1 MTKTQL
7 SVRIA
12 PETLTAID
20 AEARRLGV
28 SRGHV
33 VDRWLAE
40 QAAAMS
46 AGQPLEEQAW
56 YRAGA
61 LVAKAQG
68 SIDRACNAGPMTTWQ
83 HGVIAALGYMV
94 DAIDVLAGTAPEEE

>member
-12 PETLTAID
+12 PDTLAAID

-28 SRGHV
+28 SRGHI
-33 VDRWLAE
+33 VDKWLS
-40 QAAAMS
+40 AAARS

>member
-33 VDRWLAE
+33 VDRWLTDAARPIE
-40 QAAAMS
+40 QARYKAELLADEARGAA
-46 AGQPLEEQAW
+46 
-56 YRAGA
+56 
-61 LVAKAQG
+61 V
-68 SIDRACNAGPMTTWQ
+68 
-83 HGVIAALGYMV
+83 HGYVTAALNALA
-94 DAIDVLAGTAPEEE
+94 DAIDVLAGTAPE

>member
-12 PETLTAID
+12 PDTLAAID
-20 AEARRLGV
+20 AEARWLGV

-33 VDRWLAE
+33 VDKWLSA
-40 QAAAMS
+40 QASS

-61 LVAKAQG
+61 LVAKAQ
-68 SIDRACNAGPMTTWQ
+68 SAIDRTASEPMTAWQ
-83 HGVIAALGYMV
+83 HGVIATLGYLA